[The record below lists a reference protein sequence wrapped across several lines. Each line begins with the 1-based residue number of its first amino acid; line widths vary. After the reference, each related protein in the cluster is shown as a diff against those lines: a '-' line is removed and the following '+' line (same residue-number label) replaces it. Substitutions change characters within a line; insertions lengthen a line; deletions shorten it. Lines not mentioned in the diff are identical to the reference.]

1 MNKTVRLAGIAY
13 ESLVN
18 GPGMRRVFFAQGCK
32 HKCEGCF
39 NPETHSFDDGEIM
52 DMDNLIKD
60 VLDNPMLKG
69 VTFSGG
75 DPIEQAHSFAY
86 MAKAFKNSNLSIWCY
101 TGYTFEEL
109 LEAMKV
115 DTSLRDFLN
124 NIDVLVDGKF
134 EINNKKEGLKY
145 KGSSNQRIIDNLFH
159 ICLDLYSVEPAH
171 EHDAEQN
178 GRFVIICRIQIS
190 FRPFRFH
197 YNLRYRFV
205 VDTE

>member
-1 MNKTVRLAGIAY
+1 MNKTGRLAGIAY

-32 HKCEGCF
+32 HKCKGCF
-39 NPETHSFDDGEIM
+39 NPETHSFEGGKIM
-52 DMDNLIKD
+52 DMDKLIND

-75 DPIEQAHSFAY
+75 DPIEQAHSFSY
-86 MAKAFKNSNLSIWCY
+86 MAKAFKNSNLDIWCY

-115 DTSLRDFLN
+115 DTSIKELLN

-145 KGSSNQRIIDNLFH
+145 KGSSNQRIIDVKKS
-159 ICLDLYSVEPAH
+159 LDTGEVV
-171 EHDAEQN
+171 
-178 GRFVIICRIQIS
+178 VIG
-190 FRPFRFH
+190 
-197 YNLRYRFV
+197 
-205 VDTE
+205 

>member
-39 NPETHSFDDGEIM
+39 NPETHSFDGGEIM
-52 DMDNLIKD
+52 DMDKLIKD

-86 MAKAFKNSNLSIWCY
+86 MAKAFKKANLNIWCY
-101 TGYTFEEL
+101 TGYTFEKL
-109 LEAMKV
+109 LELMKKNENIRM
-115 DTSLRDFLN
+115 LLN
-124 NIDVLVDGKF
+124 NIDVLVDGRF
-134 EINNKKEGLKY
+134 EIMNRNEELKF
-145 KGSSNQRIIDNLFH
+145 KGSTNQRIIDVNKSLEYGN
-159 ICLDLYSVEPAH
+159 II
-171 EHDAEQN
+171 
-178 GRFVIICRIQIS
+178 VIG
-190 FRPFRFH
+190 
-197 YNLRYRFV
+197 
-205 VDTE
+205 

>member
-39 NPETHSFDDGEIM
+39 NPETHSFDGGEIM

-75 DPIEQAHSFAY
+75 DPIEQAHSFTY

-145 KGSSNQRIIDNLFH
+145 KGSSNQRIIDVKESLKQNKVVIMNL
-159 ICLDLYSVEPAH
+159 
-171 EHDAEQN
+171 
-178 GRFVIICRIQIS
+178 
-190 FRPFRFH
+190 
-197 YNLRYRFV
+197 
-205 VDTE
+205 

>member
-13 ESLVN
+13 ESLAN

-39 NPETHSFDDGEIM
+39 NPETHSFDGGEIM
-52 DMDNLIKD
+52 DMDKLIKD

-86 MAKAFKNSNLSIWCY
+86 MAKAFKKANLNIWCY
-101 TGYTFEEL
+101 TGYTFESLLEKMENDNEVREL
-109 LEAMKV
+109 LE
-115 DTSLRDFLN
+115 

-134 EINNKKEGLKY
+134 QLDKKEDGLRFR
-145 KGSSNQRIIDNLFH
+145 GSSNQRIIDVKESL
-159 ICLDLYSVEPAH
+159 LRDK
-171 EHDAEQN
+171 
-178 GRFVIICRIQIS
+178 IS
-190 FRPFRFH
+190 ILE
-197 YNLRYRFV
+197 Y
-205 VDTE
+205 